1 MSYIDQV
8 RFGRTDTIEALCHE
22 CLAGLAQF
30 VYRVMRPAIGLTRLK
45 RNKKAAARISRRL
58 MTP

>member
-22 CLAGLAQF
+22 CLDGVAQL
-30 VYRVMRPAIGLTRLK
+30 VHRVTRPVIGLTRSMGN
-45 RNKKAAARISRRL
+45 REAAARISRRL

>member
-8 RFGRTDTIEALCHE
+8 HLERTDTIEVFCDE
-22 CLAGLAQF
+22 CFDGVAQF
-30 VYRVMRPAIGLTRLK
+30 VHSITRPVIGLTRSM
-45 RNKKAAARISRRL
+45 RNREAAARISRRL

>member
-1 MSYIDQV
+1 MSYVDQV

-22 CLAGLAQF
+22 CFDGVAQFLYGVTRPVIGLA
-30 VYRVMRPAIGLTRLK
+30 RLK
-45 RNKKAAARISRRL
+45 RNKQAAARISRRL

>member
-8 RFGRTDTIEALCHE
+8 RLGRTDTIEALCHE
-22 CLAGLAQF
+22 CFDGVAQI
-30 VYRVMRPAIGLTRLK
+30 VHSITRPVIGLTRSM
-45 RNKKAAARISRRL
+45 RNRKAAARISRRL